1 MEYSVQLNGQMVSSP
16 ESRDSRDNP
25 SEGNVEFSTLSKLKG
40 LAKDDKTENAMLR
53 SRIDEQSQLIMILK
67 NRADEAF
74 SRTSTLERI
83 NKELTEFRDNAQENI
98 NHEIRKFNILDKRFN
113 DLASNHE
120 EMIKYK
126 DEYKRVNVELRQEND
141 RLKDENARLFSK
153 AIVEKDDKIRLL
165 EGKLAS
171 VKDQYSSLE
180 TKYRQAIQEGRA
192 REETLRQEI
201 QAIQDKMKIDI
212 KALQHK
218 LSDTEERLKGANY
231 KLQNQI
237 DGRQNAV
244 SEATSKIQQ
253 LTKEKDELLEL
264 AMQRGKI
271 VQKEQSDN
279 KVLKKKI
286 TDMEKSVFEMQEK
299 FEREAAAVNANR
311 AVKKLRDDLDDAES
325 RANDVTKEFDAY
337 KKHTTALLKKEKE
350 LNERLRHLCG

>member
-1 MEYSVQLNGQMVSSP
+1 LINFLIFQ
-16 ESRDSRDNP
+16 
-25 SEGNVEFSTLSKLKG
+25 GNVEISTLSKLKG

-126 DEYKRVNVELRQEND
+126 DEYKRVNVELRQENE

-180 TKYRQAIQEGRA
+180 TKYR
-192 REETLRQEI
+192 
-201 QAIQDKMKIDI
+201 
-212 KALQHK
+212 
-218 LSDTEERLKGANY
+218 
-231 KLQNQI
+231 
-237 DGRQNAV
+237 
-244 SEATSKIQQ
+244 
-253 LTKEKDELLEL
+253 
-264 AMQRGKI
+264 
-271 VQKEQSDN
+271 
-279 KVLKKKI
+279 
-286 TDMEKSVFEMQEK
+286 
-299 FEREAAAVNANR
+299 
-311 AVKKLRDDLDDAES
+311 
-325 RANDVTKEFDAY
+325 
-337 KKHTTALLKKEKE
+337 
-350 LNERLRHLCG
+350 

>member
-1 MEYSVQLNGQMVSSP
+1 MEYSVQLNGQMVCSP
-16 ESRDSRDNP
+16 ESRDKPD
-25 SEGNVEFSTLSKLKG
+25 EGNKELTTLSKLKG
-40 LAKDDKTENAMLR
+40 LSKDDKTENAMLR

-74 SRTSTLERI
+74 TRISTLERI

-126 DEYKRVNVELRQEND
+126 DEYKRVNIELRQENE

-153 AIVEKDDKIRLL
+153 ALLEKDDTIRQL
-165 EGKLAS
+165 EGKL
-171 VKDQYSSLE
+171 VTVRDQYTSLE
-180 TKYRQAIQEGRA
+180 TKYRYTIQEGRGK
-192 REETLRQEI
+192 EESLRQEL
-201 QAIQDKMKIDI
+201 QLIQDKLKADI

-237 DGRQNAV
+237 DSRQNAE
-244 SEATSKIQQ
+244 SEASGKIQQ
-253 LTKEKDELLEL
+253 LTKEKDELLNL

-311 AVKKLRDDLDDAES
+311 AVKKLKDELDEAET
-325 RANDVTKEFDAY
+325 RATEVTKEFDAY